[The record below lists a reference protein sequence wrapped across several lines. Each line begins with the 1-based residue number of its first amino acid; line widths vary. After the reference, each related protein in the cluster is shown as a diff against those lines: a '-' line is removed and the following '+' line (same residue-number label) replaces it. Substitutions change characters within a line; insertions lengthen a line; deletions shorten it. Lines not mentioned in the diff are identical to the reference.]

1 MIGRLQALL
10 LAAAGLDL
18 KSAEGAVPSAGA
30 FGAAL
35 SSDAAVATA
44 AGLPAIAVLAAGPLA
59 RPPLAGTKR
68 IWTCRLTCPSTL
80 DARSPQA
87 DGL

>member
-18 KSAEGAVPSAGA
+18 KTAEGAVPSAGR
-30 FGAAL
+30 FG
-35 SSDAAVATA
+35 AAVATA

-87 DGL
+87 AGL

>member
-1 MIGRLQALL
+1 MIGRRQALR

-18 KSAEGAVPSAGA
+18 KTAEGAVLVPVA

-44 AGLPAIAVLAAGPLA
+44 VGLPAIAALAAGPLA
-59 RPPLAGTKR
+59 GHLWRARNAFGPAG
-68 IWTCRLTCPSTL
+68 
-80 DARSPQA
+80 
-87 DGL
+87 